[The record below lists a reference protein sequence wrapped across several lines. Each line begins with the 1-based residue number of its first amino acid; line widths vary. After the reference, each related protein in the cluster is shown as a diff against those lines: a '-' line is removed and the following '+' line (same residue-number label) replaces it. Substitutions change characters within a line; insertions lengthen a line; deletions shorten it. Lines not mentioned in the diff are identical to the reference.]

1 MANARSIVVA
11 GSLNADLVVGVPRFP
26 RPGETL
32 AGTGFAQFP
41 GGKGANQAYAAARL
55 GGAVRLVGQ
64 VGQDDLGT
72 WLLDHLASARVDVRA
87 VGRDPGVS
95 TGLAIIT
102 VDATGQ
108 NSIVLVPGA
117 NGTFVSDHLATA
129 GIEWGS
135 TRVLLLQLEIPL
147 ETVLAAARAA
157 RAAGSLVLLD
167 PAPARDV
174 PDELLALSDYVTPNE
189 SELGSL
195 TGGGTVD
202 GEDDLVRRAQALRA
216 RGAGGVIVK
225 WGERGAVLVGERIHH
240 WPAHRVRAVDT
251 TAAGDAFNG
260 ALAVGL
266 ADGHSIEDA
275 GRMASAAA
283 ALSVTRQGAQTSM
296 PTLEEVRAFTDGAR

>member
-1 MANARSIVVA
+1 MASARSIVVA

-32 AGTGFAQFP
+32 TGSGFAQFP

-55 GGAVRLVGQ
+55 GGAVRLAGQ

-72 WLLDHLASARVDVRA
+72 WLLDHLASARVDVSA
-87 VGRDPGVS
+87 VGRDTSVS

-102 VDATGQ
+102 VDTTGQ

-117 NGTFVSDHLATA
+117 NGTFVSDRLGAA

-167 PAPARDV
+167 PAPAREV

-189 SELGSL
+189 SELCSL
-195 TGGGTVD
+195 TGGGSLD

-216 RGAGGVIVK
+216 RGAGRVIVK
-225 WGERGAVLVGERIHH
+225 WGDRGAVLVADRIHH

-283 ALSVTRQGAQTSM
+283 ALSVTRKGAQTSM

>member
-26 RPGETL
+26 LPGETL
-32 AGTGFAQFP
+32 TGSGFAQFP

-55 GGAVRLVGQ
+55 GGAVRLAGQ

-72 WLLDHLASARVDVRA
+72 WLLDHLASARVDVSA
-87 VGRDPGVS
+87 VGRDTSVS

-102 VDATGQ
+102 VDTTGQ

-117 NGTFVSDHLATA
+117 NGTFVSDRLAAA
-129 GIEWGS
+129 GIDWGS

-167 PAPARDV
+167 PAPAREV

-189 SELGSL
+189 SELCSL
-195 TGGGTVD
+195 TGGGSVD

-216 RGAGGVIVK
+216 RGAARVIVK
-225 WGERGAVLVGERIHH
+225 WGDRGAVLVDERIHH

-266 ADGHSIEDA
+266 ADGQPIEDA

-283 ALSVTRQGAQTSM
+283 ALSVTRKGAQTSM